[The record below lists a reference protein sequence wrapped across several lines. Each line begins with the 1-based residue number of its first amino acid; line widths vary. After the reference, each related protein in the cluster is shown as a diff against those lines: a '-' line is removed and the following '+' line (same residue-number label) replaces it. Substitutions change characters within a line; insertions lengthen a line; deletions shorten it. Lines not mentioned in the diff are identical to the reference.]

1 MSKTVLTISAMLG
14 IVVLYF
20 LVLIF
25 TTMIVVKLWGNV
37 DPDDIDYAMAANVI
51 QFFVIVVLIAEKVGQ
66 WMI

>member
-1 MSKTVLTISAMLG
+1 MNKTILKILVILG

-25 TTMIVVKLWGNV
+25 TTMIAVKLWGNV
-37 DPDDIDYAMAANVI
+37 DPDDIDYAMTANVI

-66 WMI
+66 WIN